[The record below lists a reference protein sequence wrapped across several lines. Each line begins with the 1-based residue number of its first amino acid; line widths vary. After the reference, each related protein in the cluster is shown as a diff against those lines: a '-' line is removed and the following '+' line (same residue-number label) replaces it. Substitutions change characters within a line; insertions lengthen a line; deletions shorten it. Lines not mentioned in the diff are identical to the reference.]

1 MILITRPINEA
12 KILAKELKTFSL
24 PVIIEPLTS
33 FQYYKKR
40 IILHDKTFFIVSSL
54 QTVHTMKTNKR
65 NYKNIISQGKFLV
78 VGMKVASELKLLGV
92 ICLLMSIFYPTV

>member
-12 KILAKELKTFSL
+12 KILAKELKTFRL
-24 PVIIEPLTS
+24 PVVIEPLTS

-65 NYKNIISQGKFLV
+65 NT
-78 VGMKVASELKLLGV
+78 VGAPTINAAPNM
-92 ICLLMSIFYPTV
+92 YPTKNSAKL